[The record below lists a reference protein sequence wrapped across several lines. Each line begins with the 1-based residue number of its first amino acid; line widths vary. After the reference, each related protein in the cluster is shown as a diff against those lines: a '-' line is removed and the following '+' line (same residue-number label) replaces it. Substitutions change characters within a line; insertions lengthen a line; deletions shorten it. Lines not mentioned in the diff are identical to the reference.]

1 MSKNFRSVLCQK
13 DLRPGYY
20 DGFQCLMGGCRLNC
34 CKGGWH
40 INFGKKDYLTIKK
53 QKGSPE
59 LNAGLDHCL
68 QRIRENVDEQYRY
81 GEFILQNGNCPLL
94 RDGKCGLQLEK
105 GDAIEHRTFG
115 KGMVLSVRPMGG
127 DALIEVAFD
136 GVGTKKLMLK
146 VAGAHIT
153 KL

>member
-68 QRIRENVDEQYRY
+68 QRIRENVDEQYQIGR
-81 GEFILQNGNCPLL
+81 
-94 RDGKCGLQLEK
+94 
-105 GDAIEHRTFG
+105 
-115 KGMVLSVRPMGG
+115 
-127 DALIEVAFD
+127 
-136 GVGTKKLMLK
+136 
-146 VAGAHIT
+146 AHV
-153 KL
+153 

>member
-105 GDAIEHRTFG
+105 GEKVLPFG
-115 KGMVLSVRPMGG
+115 RETDIL
-127 DALIEVAFD
+127 
-136 GVGTKKLMLK
+136 
-146 VAGAHIT
+146 H
-153 KL
+153 